1 MIESSVLMGGSLR
14 GGLIT
19 ETSIGRHCKVRNA
32 IIDKN
37 VHLSEGTIIGYD
49 RADDEKRGL
58 RTQAIAGT
66 DDYVV
71 VVPKDFHL

>member
-1 MIESSVLMGGSLR
+1 VLFGGALR

-19 ETSIGRHCKVRNA
+19 ETDIGRRCRVRNA

-37 VHLSEGTIIGYD
+37 VHLSENTTIGYD

-58 RTQAIAGT
+58 WTVPISGSG
-66 DDYVV
+66 DHIV
-71 VVPKDFHL
+71 VVPKDFTI